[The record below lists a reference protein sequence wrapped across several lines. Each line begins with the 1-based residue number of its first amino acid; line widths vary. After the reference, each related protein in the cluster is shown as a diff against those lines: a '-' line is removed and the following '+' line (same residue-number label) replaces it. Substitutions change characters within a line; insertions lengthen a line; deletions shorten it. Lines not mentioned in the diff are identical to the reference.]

1 MNEEQKNLDKKNN
14 AEDYNSSGIQVLEG
28 LEAVRKIPGMYIG
41 STGIEGLHHLVYE
54 VIDNSIDEALAGY
67 CKNVFVRINIDNSI
81 TIEDDGRGIPV
92 DIHEPLGVSAAQVV
106 LTVLHAGGK
115 FDKKSYKVSGGL
127 HGVGISVVNALSKR
141 LDMEIYRDGYVYRQS
156 YSKGVPLAKLEK
168 CEKTTK
174 RGTSITFLADNEI
187 MEANDFDFDIL
198 SNRLRELAFLNAGIH
213 INIIDEINSKS
224 HDFKYDGGIKSF
236 VEYINQSKSAI
247 IKEPIFITAK
257 KEDVIIEIS
266 LQYNDGYSEIL
277 YSYVNNINTKEGGT
291 HLVGFKSALT
301 RVINNY
307 YTGNLS
313 NFKDKSGK
321 RNEAIQISGDDVR
334 EGLIAVIS
342 VKMPTPQF
350 EGQTKT
356 KLGNSFVKGV
366 VESLVNEKLSEF
378 FDENPSV
385 AKIIVEKSL
394 DAARARE
401 AARKAKELVRR
412 KSFLDFSS
420 LPGKLADCQ
429 EKDPSQCE
437 IYIVEGDSAGGS
449 AKQGRDRKY
458 QAILPLKGKI
468 LNVEKARL
476 EKMLVS
482 DEIKILITALGGGIT
497 SGSKKDESFF
507 NLEKLRY
514 HKIII
519 MTDADVDG
527 SHIRAL
533 LLTFFYRYMK
543 EVIENGYLY
552 IALPPLYR
560 IKRGNNETYFKD
572 DEALDEFIINESLNS
587 ISVYRKSPGVEE
599 HILDKKWIKDAINKI
614 KIYKN
619 LIKKL
624 NKAGIDGKIAEY
636 LIDNDFVSGDL
647 LAGNNE
653 FDSPNDLKLFSDKL
667 GRLINFFNGGDH
679 ADFNLTVINDPEFED
694 YHKILVQ
701 YGSFAPNTRID
712 KKFLDSIDYKT
723 IYNLGKAIKTEDF
736 PNIVVV
742 MDSKKV
748 EIKDM
753 NGFYDIIKS
762 GIPQNL
768 SIQRYKGLG
777 EMNPEQLWQTTMNK
791 ETRTL
796 NKVNIN
802 DLIEAD
808 GMFDV
813 LMGDKV
819 EPRRKF
825 IEDNA
830 LNVVNLDI

>member
-1 MNEEQKNLDKKNN
+1 MSGE
-14 AEDYNSSGIQVLEG
+14 AEYKSSDIQVLEG
-28 LEAVRKIPGMYIG
+28 LEAVRKLPGMYIG
-41 STGIEGLHHLVYE
+41 STGIEGMHHLVYE
-54 VIDNSIDEALAGY
+54 VVDNSIDEALAGY
-67 CKNVFVRINIDNSI
+67 CKNIFVRININGSI

-92 DIHEPLGVSAAQVV
+92 DIHQPQGVSAAEVV

-127 HGVGISVVNALSKR
+127 HGVGISVVNALSQK

-156 YSKGVPLAKLEK
+156 YSKGIPLGRLEK
-168 CEKTTK
+168 SEKTNK
-174 RGTSITFLADNEI
+174 RGTSITFIPDYEI
-187 MEANDFDFDIL
+187 MEYNNFDFDIL
-198 SNRLRELAFLNAGIH
+198 SNRLRELAFLNAGIR
-213 INIIDEINSKS
+213 INIIDEINNKS

-236 VEYINQSKSAI
+236 VEYINQNKNAI

-257 KEDVIIEIS
+257 KDDVITDIA

-307 YTGNLS
+307 YISNAN
-313 NFKDKSGK
+313 NFKDRGGK
-321 RNEAIQISGDDVR
+321 RNETIQISGDDVR
-334 EGLIAVIS
+334 EGLIAVVS
-342 VKMPTPQF
+342 VKMPNPQF

-356 KLGNSFVKGV
+356 KLGNSFIKGV
-366 VESLVNEKLSEF
+366 VESLINEKLTEF
-378 FDENPSV
+378 FDENPQT
-385 AKIIVEKSL
+385 AKIIVEKAL

-412 KSFLDFSS
+412 KSLLDFSS

-476 EKMLVS
+476 EKMLGS

-497 SGSKKDESFF
+497 SGSSKKEESFF

-560 IKRGNNETYFKD
+560 VKRGNSESYLKD
-572 DEALDEFIINESLNS
+572 EESLDAFLVNESLNS
-587 ISVYRKSPGVEE
+587 LSVYRKQ
-599 HILDKKWIKDAINKI
+599 HNAADLILDKKWVKELIDKI
-614 KIYKN
+614 KNYKN
-619 LIKKL
+619 LINKL
-624 NKAGIDGKIAEY
+624 NKTHISKIITEY
-636 LIDNDFVSGDL
+636 LLNNDITSKDL
-647 LAGNNE
+647 LKDGV
-653 FDSPNDLKLFSDKL
+653 SDKL
-667 GRLINFFNGGDH
+667 NGMISFLKNEGHEVNLINDE
-679 ADFNLTVINDPEFED
+679 DFED
-694 YHKILVQ
+694 YSKTIIRFKNFIP
-701 YGSFAPNTRID
+701 SACID
-712 KKFLDSIDYKT
+712 KKFLESVDYKT
-723 IYNLGKAIKTEDF
+723 IYNLDKEIKSLELL
-736 PNIVVV
+736 NVIIVA
-742 MDSKKV
+742 DSKKYEV
-748 EIKDM
+748 KSM
-753 NGFYDIIKS
+753 NDFYDIIKS
-762 GIPQNL
+762 KAPQNI

-777 EMNPEQLWQTTMNK
+777 EMNPDQLWQTTMNK

-796 NKVNIN
+796 RKVNIN

-808 GMFDV
+808 GMFDI

-830 LNVVNLDI
+830 LNVVNLDV

>member
-1 MNEEQKNLDKKNN
+1 MENYQGSD
-14 AEDYNSSGIQVLEG
+14 IQVLEG
-28 LEAVRKIPGMYIG
+28 LDAVRKIPGMYIG
-41 STGIEGLHHLVYE
+41 TTGIEGLHHLVYE
-54 VIDNSIDEALAGY
+54 VVDNSIDEALAGY
-67 CKNVFVRINIDNSI
+67 CKNIFVRINIDGSI

-92 DIHEPLGVSAAQVV
+92 DIHKPHGVSAAQVV

-141 LDMEIYRDGYVYRQS
+141 LDMEIYRGGYVYRQS
-156 YSKGVPLAKLEK
+156 YSKGIPLGKLK
-168 CEKTTK
+168 QCEKTAK
-174 RGTSITFLADNEI
+174 RGTSITFLPDDEI
-187 MEANDFDFDIL
+187 LEANSFDFDIL
-198 SNRLRELAFLNAGIH
+198 SNRLRELAFLNAGIY
-213 INIIDEINSKS
+213 ISIIDEINGKS
-224 HDFKYDGGIKSF
+224 HEFKYAGGIKSF
-236 VEYINQSKSAI
+236 VEYINQNKNII
-247 IKEPIFITAK
+247 IKEPILISAK
-257 KEDVIIEIS
+257 KDDVVIEIS

-277 YSYVNNINTKEGGT
+277 YAYVNNINTKEGGT
-291 HLVGFKSALT
+291 HLAGFKSALT

-307 YTGNLS
+307 YTANLA
-313 NFKDKSGK
+313 NFKDKGGK
-321 RNEAIQISGDDVR
+321 RNEVVQISGDDVR

-342 VKMPTPQF
+342 VKMSNPQF

-356 KLGNSFVKGV
+356 KLGNSFIKGV
-366 VESLVNEKLSEF
+366 VESLVIEKLMEF

-385 AKIIVEKSL
+385 AKIIVEKAL

-412 KSFLDFSS
+412 KNFLDFSS

-429 EKDPSQCE
+429 EKNPLQCE

-476 EKMLVS
+476 EKMLGS
-482 DEIKILITALGGGIT
+482 EEIKILITALGGGIT
-497 SGSKKDESFF
+497 SGSKTEESFF

-560 IKRGNNETYFKD
+560 IKKGSNEYYLKD
-572 DEALDEFIINESLNS
+572 EESLDEYLLNEALNSL
-587 ISVYRKSPGVEE
+587 SVYRKPANADSNE
-599 HILDKKWIKDAINKI
+599 HILDKKWIKEAVNKI
-614 KIYKN
+614 KNYKN
-619 LIKKL
+619 LINKL
-624 NKAGIDGKIAEY
+624 GKININEKAAEY
-636 LIDNDFVSGDL
+636 LIDNDFMPGDL
-647 LAGNNE
+647 LIGN
-653 FDSPNDLKLFSDKL
+653 SKPPGKLA
-667 GRLINFFNGGDH
+667 RLINFFKGED
-679 ADFNLTVINDPEFED
+679 ADISITNDADFED

-701 YGSFAPNTRID
+701 YNNFTPPTYID
-712 KKFLDSIDYKT
+712 KKFLDSVDYKT
-723 IYNLGKAIKTEDF
+723 IYNLNKEIKSLDF
-736 PNIVVV
+736 SNLTVTAESRKF
-742 MDSKKV
+742 DA
-748 EIKDM
+748 KDM
-753 NGFYDIIKS
+753 NEFYDIVKS
-762 GIPQNL
+762 KIPQNI

-796 NKVNIN
+796 RKVNIN
-802 DLIEAD
+802 DLVEAD
-808 GMFDV
+808 GMFDI

-825 IEDNA
+825 IESNA

>member
-1 MNEEQKNLDKKNN
+1 MSGE
-14 AEDYNSSGIQVLEG
+14 AEYKSSDIQVLEG
-28 LEAVRKIPGMYIG
+28 LEAVRKLPGMYIG
-41 STGIEGLHHLVYE
+41 STGIEGMHHLVYE
-54 VIDNSIDEALAGY
+54 VVDNSIDEALAGY
-67 CKNVFVRINIDNSI
+67 CKNIFVRININGSI
-81 TIEDDGRGIPV
+81 TVEDDGRGIPV
-92 DIHEPLGVSAAQVV
+92 DIHQPQGVSAAEVV

-127 HGVGISVVNALSKR
+127 HGVGISVVNALSQK

-156 YSKGVPLAKLEK
+156 YSKGIPLGRLEK
-168 CEKTTK
+168 SEKTNK
-174 RGTSITFLADNEI
+174 RGTSITFIPDYEI
-187 MEANDFDFDIL
+187 MEYNNFDFDIL
-198 SNRLRELAFLNAGIH
+198 SNRLRELAFLNAGIR
-213 INIIDEINSKS
+213 INIIDEINNKS

-236 VEYINQSKSAI
+236 VEYINQNKNAI

-257 KEDVIIEIS
+257 KDDVITDIA

-307 YTGNLS
+307 YISNAN
-313 NFKDKSGK
+313 NFKDRGGK
-321 RNEAIQISGDDVR
+321 RNETIQISGDDVR
-334 EGLIAVIS
+334 EGLIAVVS
-342 VKMPTPQF
+342 VKMPNPQF

-356 KLGNSFVKGV
+356 KLGNSFIKGV
-366 VESLVNEKLSEF
+366 VESLINEKLTEF
-378 FDENPSV
+378 FDENPQT
-385 AKIIVEKSL
+385 AKIIVEKAL

-412 KSFLDFSS
+412 KSLLDFSS

-476 EKMLVS
+476 EKMLGS

-497 SGSKKDESFF
+497 SGSSKKEESFF

-560 IKRGNNETYFKD
+560 VKRGNSESYLKD
-572 DEALDEFIINESLNS
+572 EESLDAFLVNESLNS
-587 ISVYRKSPGVEE
+587 LSVYRKQ
-599 HILDKKWIKDAINKI
+599 HNAADLILDKKWVKELIDKI
-614 KIYKN
+614 KNYKN
-619 LIKKL
+619 LINKL
-624 NKAGIDGKIAEY
+624 NKTHISKIITEY
-636 LIDNDFVSGDL
+636 LLNNDITSKDL
-647 LAGNNE
+647 LKDGV
-653 FDSPNDLKLFSDKL
+653 SDKL
-667 GRLINFFNGGDH
+667 NGMIIFLKNEGHEVNLINDE
-679 ADFNLTVINDPEFED
+679 DFED
-694 YHKILVQ
+694 YSKTIIRFKNFIP
-701 YGSFAPNTRID
+701 SACID
-712 KKFLDSIDYKT
+712 KKFLESVDYKT
-723 IYNLGKAIKTEDF
+723 IYNLDKEIKSLELL
-736 PNIVVV
+736 NVIIVA
-742 MDSKKV
+742 DSKKYEV
-748 EIKDM
+748 KNM
-753 NGFYDIIKS
+753 NDFYDIIKS
-762 GIPQNL
+762 KAPQNI

-777 EMNPEQLWQTTMNK
+777 EMNPDQLWQTTMNK

-796 NKVNIN
+796 RKVNIN

-808 GMFDV
+808 GMFDI

-830 LNVVNLDI
+830 LNVVNLDV